1 MLDAVLRPYID
12 PPLNRL
18 ARVLA
23 RNGVSANHLTIAGMT
38 AGVIAGTAVAA
49 GFYTLGLGLI
59 VVSRLCDGLDGPVA
73 RVHQATDV
81 GGYLD
86 IVADFVF
93 YVGIPLGFAF
103 ADLEN
108 ARAAAVLIASFTLTG
123 VSFLA
128 YATMAAKR
136 DRETTAQ
143 GKKSFFYSNGLA
155 EGTETI
161 GMFVLMCLWPSAFV
175 TLAWVYAAVCIAT
188 VIQRSL
194 AACRDF
200 R

>member
-38 AGVIAGTAVAA
+38 TGVIAGTAVAA

-93 YVGIPLGFAF
+93 YVAIPLGFAF

-136 DRETTAQ
+136 GRETTAQ